1 MATRAEL
8 FRYEMERSGKKQ
20 AKHVAPHAARAA
32 TGSARSESAHAGRK
46 AAYGLEDAA
55 GRPSR
60 KSSRG
65 ASNRQRTDAKSQALR
80 RIAEVRPRPP
90 PAGAGHR

>member
-1 MATRAEL
+1 MATKAEL
-8 FRYEMERSGKKQ
+8 FRYRAERSGPKR
-20 AKHVAPHAARAA
+20 VPLVVHAARPT

-46 AAYGLEDAA
+46 AAYLLEDAA

-60 KSSRG
+60 KSSRKG
-65 ASNRQRTDAKSQALR
+65 SNRQRTDGKTQAQQ

-90 PAGAGHR
+90 APPRGHH